1 MMNTVPP
8 VLQVNTSTSRVIKMN
23 KIMSKQVYT
32 FGGYLKEKFG
42 EKVYKAPISISGFT
56 CPNIDGTVARGGCTF
71 CENDSFSPSLDGV
84 QELKGFHLNLD
95 SVENPHL
102 DKQLLQ
108 LEKQFEVVVSKSKR
122 EYGAKKFLVY
132 FQSFTNTYAP
142 FDTLKALYDKALA
155 FDDVVGLSIGTRS
168 DSVTDETLE
177 YLAELNK
184 TKEIWIEF
192 GIQSIYDET
201 LERINRGHDSD
212 NVKQLIMKSKALGL
226 NVCGHLIF
234 GLPGEDKKMMLET
247 AKKAYE
253 WGIDSVKYH
262 PLYVTKRTA
271 LANEYNRGDFTP
283 ISEELY
289 LDVLLESIQMKP
301 EDVSVQRITA
311 GIDDDSLI
319 APNWCRDRNA
329 QVRNIN
335 KALKTIGLKY

>member
-1 MMNTVPP
+1 M
-8 VLQVNTSTSRVIKMN
+8 LR
-23 KIMSKQVYT
+23 QVYT
-32 FGGYLKEKFG
+32 FGGYLRDKFN

-71 CENDSFSPSLDGV
+71 CENDSFSPSLDDV

-95 SVENPHL
+95 SVENPFL

-108 LEKQFEVVVSKSKR
+108 LEKQFEVIVSKSKR

-142 FDTLKALYDKALA
+142 FETLKALYDKALS
-155 FDDVVGLSIGTRS
+155 FEDVVGLSIGTRS

-212 NVKQLIMKSKALGL
+212 NVKQLILKSKALGL

-234 GLPGEDKKMMLET
+234 GLPDEDKEMMLET

-262 PLYVTKRTA
+262 PLYVVKRTA
-271 LANEYNRGDFTP
+271 LANEYNRGEFRP

-289 LDVLLESIQMKP
+289 LEVLLESVQMKP
-301 EDVSVQRITA
+301 EHVSVQRITA

-319 APNWCRDRNA
+319 APEWCRDRNT

-335 KALKTIGLKY
+335 KKLKTAGLKY

>member
-1 MMNTVPP
+1 M
-8 VLQVNTSTSRVIKMN
+8 QE
-23 KIMSKQVYT
+23 QVYT
-32 FGGYLKEKFG
+32 FGLYLKEKFN

-108 LEKQFEVVVSKSKR
+108 LEKQFDVVVSKSKR

-142 FDTLKALYDKALA
+142 FDTLKALYDKALT

-201 LERINRGHDSD
+201 LERINRGHDSE
-212 NVKQLIMKSKALGL
+212 NVKQLILKSKALGL

-234 GLPGEDKKMMLET
+234 GLPGEDKQMMLET

-262 PLYVTKRTA
+262 PLYVVKRTA
-271 LANEYNRGDFTP
+271 LANEYARGEFEP

-289 LDVLLESIQMKP
+289 LEVLLESIQMKP
-301 EDVSVQRITA
+301 EKVSVQRITA

-319 APNWCRDRNA
+319 APQWCRDRNE
-329 QVRNIN
+329 QVRQIN
-335 KALKTIGLKY
+335 KSLKTIGLKY